1 MSVQPPEK
9 TPFVVPLV
17 RLSEKAKEFAS
28 VDHLNPEVVAAFV
41 DCELSP
47 VAAHRAKIHL
57 VHCAECRREV
67 ERQRLAADRLRKVRT
82 AQVHVSGDLLKKL
95 QGIADSCPEGPPAEE
110 THSRL
115 QWVRRTLDSFG
126 KRAKG

>member
-9 TPFVVPLV
+9 IPFVVPLV

-47 VAAHRAKIHL
+47 VAAHRANI
-57 VHCAECRREV
+57 
-67 ERQRLAADRLRKVRT
+67 
-82 AQVHVSGDLLKKL
+82 
-95 QGIADSCPEGPPAEE
+95 
-110 THSRL
+110 
-115 QWVRRTLDSFG
+115 
-126 KRAKG
+126 